1 MSRIKTNRVVAIVVF
16 CSAILVFS
24 HPGSVVSKTK
34 ATSNALKSSATVDH
48 ILSAE
53 GTAPPPVT
61 KPIKP
66 STLG

>member
-1 MSRIKTNRVVAIVVF
+1 MSRTKTNRVVAILAF

-24 HPGSVVSKTK
+24 HPGSIVSRSK
-34 ATSNALKSSATVDH
+34 ATSNALKSSTHV
-48 ILSAE
+48 LSAE

>member
-1 MSRIKTNRVVAIVVF
+1 MSRTKINRVVAMLVF

-24 HPGSVVSKTK
+24 HPSSVVSNSRS
-34 ATSNALKSSATVDH
+34 TSNALKSSAALDH
-48 ILSAE
+48 TLSTE

>member
-1 MSRIKTNRVVAIVVF
+1 MSRTKTNRVVAILVF
-16 CSAILVFS
+16 CCAILVFS
-24 HPGSVVSKTK
+24 HPGSAVSKSK
-34 ATSNALKSSATVDH
+34 AASNALKSSTTLDH
-48 ILSAE
+48 ILSTE

>member
-1 MSRIKTNRVVAIVVF
+1 MSSTKANRVVAILVF

-24 HPGSVVSKTK
+24 HPGSVVSRSKT
-34 ATSNALKSSATVDH
+34 ASNALKSSITLDH
-48 ILSAE
+48 ILSTE

-66 STLG
+66 SILG